1 MDPLRRSTNKT
12 LKQVEKEL
20 RKEYKQAQD
29 ELSRKLQDHLD
40 AYKIKDATKRRQLK
54 EGKISLKEYQQ
65 WRAGQMATGRRWEEM
80 RNQIAKDLANVNEIA
95 KSIVNGYVPDVYAT
109 AHNYGTYEVE
119 HGLNVDTSYTLY
131 DAQTIERIIRENPE
145 LLPPPGKKLMD
156 DIAKGKAV
164 KWEEGQV
171 QSAIM
176 QAILQGESVPD
187 IARRMALMLGIKD
200 FKAAMRY
207 ARTAINAAENAGKL
221 DSYFR
226 AQSMGI
232 ELEKTWSATMDDRTR
247 DAHRELDNQTVPL
260 NEPFVNEI
268 GEIMYPGDPD
278 AAAEN
283 TWNCRCSMVTQLKGF
298 RRDLSDLKLRN
309 TSKMGDMSYNEWK
322 EAHGKSQDILEPVK
336 VANMMK
342 MRYRRD
348 YRR

>member
-12 LKQVEKEL
+12 LKQVEKKL

-29 ELSRKLQDHLD
+29 ELSQKLQDHWD
-40 AYKIKDATKRRQLK
+40 AYKIKDVTKRRQLK
-54 EGKISLKEYQQ
+54 EGKIKLKEYRQ
-65 WRAGQMATGRRWEEM
+65 WLAGQIATGRRWDEM

-95 KSIVNGYVPDVYAT
+95 KSIVNGYVPDVYAE

-131 DAQTIERIIRENPE
+131 DAETIERIIRENPE

-156 DIAKGKAV
+156 EIAKGKAV
-164 KWEEGQV
+164 RWEEGQI
-171 QSAIM
+171 QSVIM

-226 AQSMGI
+226 ARSMGLEI
-232 ELEKTWSATMDDRTR
+232 EKTWSAILDGRTR
-247 DAHRELDNQTVPL
+247 HAHRELDGQTLPL
-260 NEPFVNEI
+260 EEPFSNEF
-268 GEIMYPGDPD
+268 GEIMYPGDPGAD
-278 AAAEN
+278 HAN
-283 TWNCRCSMVTQLKGF
+283 TWNCRCGMVSQLKGF
-298 RRDLSDLKLRN
+298 ELDHKDLSLRN
-309 TSKMGDMSYNEWK
+309 TSKMGDMSYEEW
-322 EAHGKSQDILEPVK
+322 EDAHGESQDILEPIK
-336 VANMMK
+336 IANIMK